1 MRFALLL
8 LLLALPLIELA
19 ILIKVGGIIGIWW
32 TLAIIVGT
40 AVAGTAILY
49 EQGFAVMRR
58 THASLSRG
66 EPPIGPMVDGMFLAL
81 AGTLLILPGFI
92 GDTFGLL
99 LLIPPLRRL
108 IARSVFSVLLGSG
121 NVEFEM
127 RTSTRDGGHRTRKGG
142 GRDDDSHSNGPVIEG
157 EFERLEERSLDPRKP
172 PKRDDGTGP

>member
-8 LLLALPLIELA
+8 LFLALPLIELA

-40 AVAGTAILY
+40 ALAGTAVLY
-49 EQGFAVMRR
+49 EQGFGVMRR
-58 THASLSRG
+58 AHASLSRG

-99 LLIPPLRRL
+99 LLIPALRRL
-108 IARSVFSVLLGSG
+108 IAKSAFRFLLGAG

-127 RTSTRDGGHRTRKGG
+127 RTSTRTYRKGA
-142 GRDDDSHSNGPVIEG
+142 RDSDGDGKGPVIEG
-157 EFERLEERSLDPRKP
+157 EFERIEERSLDPDRARK
-172 PKRDDGTGP
+172 RGGQGGPT